1 MAFRIKAGT
10 SFSLPIIIDDD
21 NFELISEIEFMFKQ
35 EEDDDDGAALKT
47 ALWSRDG
54 ESRDCTKKADENL
67 IYIKFRR
74 EDTYLF
80 EQGEDFFMDT
90 RIHYAGT
97 DENPYTNIVRFR
109 MNNTLFESG
118 EEATENG

>member
-1 MAFRIKAGT
+1 MAIRIKAGT
-10 SFSLPIIIDDD
+10 SFSLPVIINDE
-21 NFELISEIEFMFKQ
+21 NFDLISEIEFMFKQ

-47 ALWSRDG
+47 ALWSRYD
-54 ESRDCTKKADENL
+54 ESRDCTKKTGENL

-80 EQGEDFFMDT
+80 EQNENFYMDT
-90 RIHYAGT
+90 RIHYSGT

-109 MNNTLFESG
+109 MGNTLFESG
-118 EEATENG
+118 EEAAENG